1 MNAVNNT
8 PILPSQHQVNAK
20 SMTAEEMQLKIKQL
34 EAQLASQKN
43 SAPSLSLKVSAKGA
57 VSMYGLGRFPVTL
70 YSAQWAKLIAVIP
83 QLEKFIHDNQDKLA
97 VKGETKPETEA
108 KAA

>member
-34 EAQLASQKN
+34 EAQLAAGKN
-43 SAPSLSLKVSAKGA
+43 SPSVSFKVSEKGA
-57 VSMYGLGRFPVTL
+57 VSAYGLGRFPVTL
-70 YSAQWAKLIAVIP
+70 YGTQWVKLIAAIP
-83 QLEKFIHDNQDKLA
+83 QLENFMEVNHDKLA
-97 VKGETKPETEA
+97 IKGETKPELTE
-108 KAA
+108 KAAA

>member
-1 MNAVNNT
+1 MNEVNNT

-20 SMTAEEMQLKIKQL
+20 SMTAEEMELRIKQL
-34 EAQLASQKN
+34 EAQLAAGKN
-43 SAPSLSLKVSAKGA
+43 SSPSLSCKVSEKGA
-57 VSMYGLGRFPVTL
+57 VSVYGLGRFPVTL

-83 QLEKFIHDNQDKLA
+83 QLEKFMADNQDKLA
-97 VKGETKPETEA
+97 VKGETKPESEA

>member
-1 MNAVNNT
+1 MTNNT
-8 PILPSQHQVNAK
+8 VTL
-20 SMTAEEMQLKIKQL
+20 TTEEMQLKIKQL
-34 EAQLASQKN
+34 EAQLANQKN

-83 QLEKFIHDNQDKLA
+83 QLEKFMEANQDKLA
-97 VKGETKPETEA
+97 VKGETKPEAEA